1 MDPHSH
7 NAQSGVLPPATEVQV
22 LPPATEVEP
31 TITLTQDSIDP
42 AFRLPVAVPTTEQT
56 QQPQELPDQT
66 FSNPDGQTP
75 QPKRK
80 EKASKKGASV
90 PRLRKA
96 CDSCSKRKVKCDEGG
111 RPCKACASLDIP
123 CTYSRPSRRRGPRN
137 RHADAI
143 KGQLE
148 DAAGIENGGPSSPT
162 YAAQTLASLA
172 QPQMPSPE
180 SICPKKLLDLLV
192 DDYFKFIHPLIPIP
206 HEPTFREFLANRLNY
221 PPEERHSHLAL
232 LASMVGTLV
241 AAAPH
246 LPRQH
251 IQQLNLEHYFPDS
264 SVLLNQCRKTAID
277 AHGLYHFNRGQTVED
292 AMIAYFQ
299 GLIGVYT
306 SDWATCRLYMG
317 QCLTVLRAVGLHRRD
332 GPGSEAAANMNPK
345 QAVMIPGQGRNV
357 VLQELSKRIFWIMF
371 STCMALQQMGLAL
384 RELHIPPPTASEPYP
399 DLPLETDD
407 SYITHQGAHP
417 VPLGDVSK
425 LTGFNATVRVYKACV
440 EVGAMDLAFGCNEI
454 FDWDRQKAAL
464 EKALG
469 TVQGVLGGMP
479 SEFLSLRPS
488 SPSQE
493 YPDPGAQLAGQSD
506 GYREYKHL
514 QLEIQKTNFHA
525 VRISTRTH
533 LIEKY
538 AILSNAH
545 RISTGSV
552 DASMNDDGTNGGSG
566 NLTTSDEIVGERD
579 SIIRDLLDF
588 LHHLDIALLDPN
600 GSGYVPTSIH
610 SNKMS
615 NIRTAT
621 IALLNLA
628 PDRKDDWYRAV
639 EPFLKNLADFLDKT
653 HQAALEELGD
663 GGEMRAREWAEL
675 SMHLKN
681 FV

>member
-7 NAQSGVLPPATEVQV
+7 DIQPGVLPPATEVQV

-42 AFRLPVAVPTTEQT
+42 AFRLPVPVPTIEQT
-56 QQPQELPDQT
+56 QQPQDLPGHT
-66 FSNPDGQTP
+66 TSNPDGQTT

-80 EKASKKGASV
+80 EKPSKKGASV

-123 CTYSRPSRRRGPRN
+123 CTYARPSRRRGPRN

-143 KGQLE
+143 KGQLGHV
-148 DAAGIENGGPSSPT
+148 AGIENGGPSSPT

-172 QPQMPSPE
+172 QPPIPSPE

-206 HEPTFREFLANRLNY
+206 HEPTFRELLANPQDY
-221 PPEERHSHLAL
+221 PIEDRNRNLAL

-251 IQQLNLEHYFPDS
+251 IQQLNMEHYVPDS
-264 SVLLNQCRKTAID
+264 FVLLEQCRRTAIN
-277 AHGLYHFNRGQTVED
+277 AHGLYYFMPDPTVED
-292 AMIAYFQ
+292 AMIAYLQ
-299 GLIGVYT
+299 GLIGGYT
-306 SDWATCRLYMG
+306 SDWASCHLYMG
-317 QCLTVLRAVGLHRRD
+317 LCLTVLRVGRLHRRY
-332 GPGSEAAANMNPK
+332 GPGSEAAANMNTK
-345 QAVMIPGQGRNV
+345 QAVMVPGQGRNV
-357 VLQELSKRIFWIMF
+357 VLQELSKRMFWIMF
-371 STCMALQQMGLAL
+371 STCMAFQQMDLDL

-407 SYITHQGAHP
+407 IYITPQGAHP
-417 VPLGDVSK
+417 VPLGEISK

-440 EVGAMDLAFGCNEI
+440 EVDAMDLAFGSNEI
-454 FDWDRQKAAL
+454 FDWGRQKAAL

-469 TVQGVLGGMP
+469 TVQGALGGMP

-488 SPSQE
+488 SHSQE
-493 YPDPGAQLAGQSD
+493 YPDPGVQLAEQSD
-506 GYREYKHL
+506 GYREHKHL
-514 QLEIQKTNFHA
+514 QLEIQKANFHA
-525 VRISTRTH
+525 IRISTRTH
-533 LIEKY
+533 LVEKY

-545 RISTGSV
+545 RVDTGSV
-552 DASMNDDGTNGGSG
+552 DASMNDNDTNGRSG
-566 NLTTSDEIVGERD
+566 NVLTSSEIAGERD
-579 SIIRDLLDF
+579 SIIHDLLEF
-588 LHHLDIALLDPN
+588 LQHLDIALLDPS
-600 GSGYVPTSIH
+600 GLGYVPTSIH

-628 PDRKDDWYRAV
+628 PDRTNDFYRAV
-639 EPFLKNLADFLDKT
+639 EPLLKNLAAFLDKT
-653 HQAALEELGD
+653 HQNALEELED
-663 GGEMRAREWAEL
+663 GGEMRAREWGEL